1 MNVIGKPRGLSENN
15 LTNNSYMDGRIGFWG
30 TVYDVHPETNRVD
43 VLMDI
48 GVVLPGLPVGMS
60 EFVKENSIGG
70 TTFYSGKVD
79 LPARESYVFCLM
91 PNRTLTSAFVLCSGI
106 PYGNDFSKKYF
117 AKSEDD
123 KNKFQLVEKITDQEG
138 WTIIKKKDTGN
149 LFIQNVDGTISFEL
163 CREDDKQ
170 DSSKKKGVK
179 AVCLGATFTINKD
192 GEISMSG
199 KNGGSVTIDKSKK
212 ITLQGNTGKLEI
224 N

>member
-1 MNVIGKPRGLSENN
+1 MKVSAKPRGLSGNN
-15 LTNNSYMDGRIGFWG
+15 LNNSSYMDGRIGFWG
-30 TVYDVHPETNRVD
+30 TVFDVHPETNRVD

-48 GVVLPGLPVGMS
+48 GIVLPGLPVGMA

-91 PNRTLTSAFVLCSGI
+91 PNGTLTSAFVLCSGI
-106 PYGNDFSKKYF
+106 PYGNDYSKKF
-117 AKSEDD
+117 FSQGESEKS
-123 KNKFQLVEKITDQEG
+123 KFPLIEKITDQEG
-138 WTIIKKKDTGN
+138 WTITKKKDTGN
-149 LFIQNVDGTISFEL
+149 MFIQNVDGSISFEL

-170 DSSKKKGVK
+170 ETSKKQGVK
-179 AVCLGATFTINKD
+179 AVCHGATFEINKD
-192 GEISMSG
+192 GEITVTG
-199 KNGGSVTIDKSKK
+199 KTGGTVTIDKNKK